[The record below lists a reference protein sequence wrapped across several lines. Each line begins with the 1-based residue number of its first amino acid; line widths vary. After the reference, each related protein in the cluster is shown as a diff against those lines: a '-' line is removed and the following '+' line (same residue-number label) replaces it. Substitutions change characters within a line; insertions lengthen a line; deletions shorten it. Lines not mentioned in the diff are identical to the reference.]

1 MSPSTIGLYS
11 SPWVLI
17 RQILDPCR
25 HQNLSMFKTL
35 PKNAYPS
42 IHLTWGHLQLT
53 YHTQCNVDGIR
64 MSIVQY
70 QYRRTRKELP
80 VRDQYRSSFP
90 QQSTYFTPTF
100 PHLIFS
106 HSLSSV
112 CCHSCVPRLSWNSPQ
127 AQGDFKLVLIL
138 LPQHPECRDFRAKP
152 PQLAPNIDLRSLK
165 SMDMNVYIWE
175 NSM

>member
-1 MSPSTIGLYS
+1 MSPSAIGLYS

-17 RQILDPCR
+17 RQILGPCR

-42 IHLTWGHLQLT
+42 IHFTWGHLQFT
-53 YHTQCNVDGIR
+53 YQTQCNVDGIR

-70 QYRRTRKELP
+70 RRTRELP
-80 VRDQYRSSFP
+80 VHDQYRSSFP
-90 QQSTYFTPTF
+90 QQSTYFSPTF
-100 PHLIFS
+100 PHPIFS
-106 HSLSSV
+106 RSLSSV
-112 CCHSCVPRLSWNSPQ
+112 CSHSCAPRLSWNSPQ

-138 LPQHPECRDFRAKP
+138 LPQHAECRDFRAKP
-152 PQLAPNIDLRSLK
+152 PQLAPNIDLRSVK
-165 SMDMNVYIWE
+165 STDMNVCIWK